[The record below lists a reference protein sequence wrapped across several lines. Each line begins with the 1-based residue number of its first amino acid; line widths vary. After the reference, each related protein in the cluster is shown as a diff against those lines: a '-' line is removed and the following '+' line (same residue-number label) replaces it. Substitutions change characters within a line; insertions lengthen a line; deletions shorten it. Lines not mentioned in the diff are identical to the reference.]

1 MGNKRR
7 TEAVDDD
14 FDWYMP
20 NDPGRSSLVV
30 NSEFNRGVLFGT
42 ALMAMTALLSSQ
54 GYFGQSS
61 SAMAKFDKEARDNFA
76 RGSALR
82 EQGKHLQASEI
93 FKESLDANTR

>member
-30 NSEFNRGVLFGT
+30 NCMYIIDMIAF
-42 ALMAMTALLSSQ
+42 
-54 GYFGQSS
+54 
-61 SAMAKFDKEARDNFA
+61 
-76 RGSALR
+76 
-82 EQGKHLQASEI
+82 I
-93 FKESLDANTR
+93 FY